1 MLNAETIEKGSA
13 RLEQAR
19 TLFGSDVRLSEPFPG
34 RPPLWIEPAEPA
46 LAQDIDAA
54 TAWVA
59 NNREAIEAALVT
71 FGAVFWRGFAVHRP
85 EDFEKFLND
94 FTPFSQGYVG
104 GTSHRKA
111 VTGKVMEATRAD
123 DHINIIMHQEMAY
136 LPTTPRLLAFYCN
149 KSAEIGGETPIA
161 DMRGLMEALPQG
173 FQDKLRA
180 HGVRYIRNFRN
191 EDTPNDWRA
200 DPSYNHYSWQYWF
213 DTTDRA
219 EVEKAMVE
227 RGSNVQWNNDGS
239 LTIWTVLPATATH
252 PKTGET
258 LFFNQIYAMR
268 QHRVTIGEEN
278 IARIDAAYPNYLD
291 KPNAA
296 AFGNGE
302 PLSEQEFLA
311 MHAEMVRREVA
322 FRWEPSDVMLLDNKF
337 TAHGRHPYKG
347 ERDTQVMLF
356 E

>member
-1 MLNAETIEKGSA
+1 MAPA
-13 RLEQAR
+13 LEQ
-19 TLFGSDVRLSEPFPG
+19 DVG
-34 RPPLWIEPAEPA
+34 
-46 LAQDIDAA
+46 AA
-54 TAWVA
+54 TEWVA
-59 NNREAIEAALVT
+59 KNRNAVEAALVT
-71 FGAVFWRGFAVHRP
+71 FGAVLWRGFAVHGP
-85 EDFEKFLND
+85 EDFERFLSD

-149 KSAEIGGETPIA
+149 KPAERGGETPIA

-173 FQDKLRA
+173 LQDKLKA

-191 EDTPNDWRA
+191 DETLNDWRA
-200 DPSYNHYSWQYWF
+200 DPYFNHYSWQYWF
-213 DTTDRA
+213 ETTDRA
-219 EVEKAMVE
+219 EVEVAMIE
-227 RGSNVQWNNDGS
+227 RGSNVQWNDDGS
-239 LTIWTVLPATATH
+239 LTIWTVLPATSVH
-252 PKTGET
+252 PKTGEK

-268 QHRVTIGEEN
+268 QHRVTIGEHN
-278 IARIDAAYPNYLD
+278 ITRIDAAYPNYLD

-302 PLSEQEFLA
+302 PLSEEDFMA
-311 MHAEMVRREVA
+311 VHAEMERREVS
-322 FRWEPSDVMLLDNKF
+322 FRWEQGDVMLLDNKL